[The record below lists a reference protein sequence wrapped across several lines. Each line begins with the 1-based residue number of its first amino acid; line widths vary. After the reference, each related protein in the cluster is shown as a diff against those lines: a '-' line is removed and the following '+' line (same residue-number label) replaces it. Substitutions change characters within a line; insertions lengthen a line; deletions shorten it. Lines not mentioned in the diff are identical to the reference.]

1 MGIEIVP
8 GYVIPIP
15 SSRRIKQLELY
26 EVHTLTCD
34 FVQHGMIFEEHL
46 FLCPLF
52 RAAGKE
58 KNDSLPKDGIEAL
71 VVDMPVAKTV
81 QIQAKAGQK
90 TKKQTARPF
99 RPLFCV
105 ARFLQYYILSE
116 IAQGTGEHSCRSG
129 RQD

>member
-34 FVQHGMIFEEHL
+34 FVQHGMIFGEHL
-46 FLCPLF
+46 FLRPLF
-52 RAAGKE
+52 RSAGKE
-58 KNDSLPKDGIEAL
+58 KNDSLPKDGIETL
-71 VVDMPVAKTV
+71 VVEMPVAKTV
-81 QIQAKAGQK
+81 QIQANAGQK

-105 ARFLQYYILSE
+105 
-116 IAQGTGEHSCRSG
+116 
-129 RQD
+129 D